1 MKPYLLL
8 ALLACTHLC
17 TAQNR
22 YDIVI
27 SEIMADPAPPVGL
40 PNNEWIELTNT
51 ATLPID
57 LQGWRIGDAAGQ
69 SGPMPAFILP
79 PGGYVIVCANSAA
92 TALSA
97 FGPAISV
104 TSFPS
109 LDNEADQLYVKA
121 AGGMTVHAV
130 NYTSGWYRNELKQQG
145 GWTLEMIDTHNPCG
159 GSNNWRAG
167 NNPAGG
173 TPGSVN
179 SVNGVNTDQAAPQL
193 NRAYTIDPETIVLVF
208 DEPVD
213 SASGATVSGYDID
226 GGITLVAATT
236 RPPLFNEVQLKTGSP
251 LAEAIVYTITA
262 SGIKDCKGNSIG
274 VRNQVK
280 TGLPKDPAAGDL
292 VINEILFNP
301 RPNGFDYVEIYNNS
315 SHIADASHLYIA
327 NRNSSGTISSMSLL
341 SASPFYMFPG
351 DHIVVTEDAD
361 NLAINYLV
369 EQPAAVLTLSPLPS
383 FPDDKGTVLLLNAQG
398 APVDEVAYLDDWHFA
413 LLTDAEGVSL
423 ERIDPDAASQDAGNW
438 HSAASTAGYGTPT
451 YKNSQYRNPGEV
463 AASIGI
469 SPGVFSPDGDGFDDI
484 ATIRYRMDEP
494 GYVANI
500 TLFDATGRPVK
511 SLVRNGTLSSTGYW
525 NWDGLDNRGRKLPVG
540 TYIILTE
547 VFNLQGKKK
556 TFRNTIVLARKL
568 N

>member
-27 SEIMADPAPPVGL
+27 AEIMADPAPPVGL

-51 ATLPID
+51 TPLPID
-57 LQGWRIGDAAGQ
+57 LQGWRIGDATGQ

-92 TALSA
+92 AALSA
-97 FGPAISV
+97 LGPAITV

-109 LDNEADQLYVKA
+109 LDNEGDQLYIKS

-130 NYTSGWYRNELKQQG
+130 SYTSGWYGNELKQQG
-145 GWTLEMIDTHNPCG
+145 GWTLEMIDTHNPCSG
-159 GSNNWRAG
+159 GSNWKAS
-167 NNPAGG
+167 NNPSGG
-173 TPGSVN
+173 TPGAAN
-179 SVNGVNTDQAAPQL
+179 SVNGINTDQTAPQL
-193 NRAYTIDPETIVLVF
+193 KRAYTIDPETIVLVF

-213 SASGATVSGYDID
+213 SASGATVTGYNID
-226 GGITLVAATT
+226 RGITLVAATT

-251 LAEAIVYTITA
+251 LAEATVYTITA
-262 SGIKDCKGNSIG
+262 SEIKDCKGNAIG
-274 VRNQVK
+274 ARNQVK
-280 TGLPKDPAAGDL
+280 TGLPKDPATGDL

-315 SHIADASHLYIA
+315 SHIADASRLYIA
-327 NRNSSGTISSMSLL
+327 NRNSSGAISSMTLL
-341 SASPFYMFPG
+341 SPSPFYIFPG
-351 DHIVVTEDAD
+351 DYIVVTENAD
-361 NLAINYLV
+361 NLAVSYLV
-369 EQPAAVLTLSPLPS
+369 EQPDAVLALSSLPS
-383 FPDDKGTVLLLNAQG
+383 FPDDKGTVVLLNAQG
-398 APVDEVAYLDDWHFA
+398 DPVDEVAYLDDWHFA

-423 ERIDPDAASQDAGNW
+423 ERIDPGAASQDAGNW

-451 YKNSQYRNPGEV
+451 YKNSQYKNPGEV
-463 AASIGI
+463 AAAIDI
-469 SPGVFSPDGDGFDDI
+469 TPAVFSPDGDGLDDI

-494 GYVANI
+494 CYVANI

-511 SLVRNGTLSSTGYW
+511 SLVRNGTLSSSGYW

-556 TFRNTIVLARKL
+556 TFKHTIVLARKM